1 MRKTPQPKMLPLKLH
16 LQTKATQLLSPVSA
30 LRWKLR

>member
-16 LQTKATQLLSPVSA
+16 LQKKVMQLL
-30 LRWKLR
+30 